1 MGEKCDGIAQYAEE
15 WDNEWK
21 TTARDVQE
29 EYSNGMRA
37 FNNALD
43 AASGI
48 IDTTRISSF
57 SQEKI
62 DQKAENWSTG
72 GEYGELQSWLGA
84 GLTEETMATQRAHA
98 LSDIG
103 RYLHESTLT
112 EQQKETLE
120 ELEFYALTSKEATGG
135 KFGSTAIE
143 DHLDELTSAL
153 GERIQHE
160 RDCHEE
166 ASPGFTEAEEKA
178 YAKPTWLDELHGMI
192 PDWLGGGPDP
202 YGGGLDPVTD
212 EERANLNKLKSEELL
227 RHEKGEAELGDFSFK
242 DIRFKEQCL
251 LLSNIQEFA
260 RIKKDYLD
268 PLNPEGK
275 TGPNDWGVTPHKP
288 MPYVAG
294 GDNAS
299 LMLEGDPYALINVL
313 TQPPNKE
320 EFFEMET
327 KSISTLQPSIRLYK
341 IISDEN
347 GDEGQVEMKFASH
360 YRKKDIEEFM
370 LKKEIRGHGV
380 GLKSFNFTYEANNP
394 FAIKKAIRA
403 KLVLHANS
411 FSELLRLRGTRGSE
425 YRYVDLALK
434 TGGPDTAA
442 LDPNDNKESTFDNIG
457 KLNFRLKAIVGWA
470 ASSNFNSSV
479 ISSDLKAA
487 IDNSYITLNLTPT
500 VHHFGFDEMG
510 RTTFTINYLAYVE
523 DFFDQPQ
530 FNIFTDADVTA
541 NQIVRKLKYKAY
553 SKKCDSEDSQK
564 ALSDLKN
571 SEEQV
576 QLIEDEKILN
586 TQALIENM
594 IKANVIRS
602 INVPVGKL
610 NEYRQGGP
618 FRPLDQ
624 EFIELIKTTGRS
636 ASSLISTNTDTTD
649 TPTDT
654 GDDTTDSDEFVAALD
669 FYGNITFFYIS
680 DLMDVILANIEKSL
694 GAVHD
699 KLINEGI
706 DEAFEKGGI
715 KIQSDLYEEA
725 ANYKR
730 FAENFKKFRLLL
742 GPVEFT
748 EANKEGKVTDTKI
761 FNLGD
766 IPVSVKY
773 FLEFLTEN
781 VLKRERQTYPL
792 PTFLNEFFNQF
803 IRDFLNNDTCY
814 GNRSKQKVRLAQNA
828 ITAYKTHT
836 KYDTL
841 TEWCVTR
848 GKTRMKISEWGKALP
863 ILNTMGAKDNAVSDP
878 GFEKEINYLTYFV
891 SRAQPSELQ
900 YGCKKGGAKGDCRD
914 SKGDPLPEGSG
925 DHEKGIWHYQIGK
938 DRGIVKTIDLV
949 KTESPGLAEV
959 RFEQQGYDGL
969 QQLRVLYDA
978 KIKTFLDVNSYPG
991 AYIYIE
997 PRGFDP
1003 SAQLSAIDLT
1013 QFGIGGYYMII
1024 RSSHTLGPGQAETEI
1039 TAKWVAEI
1047 DAEIAASQGSGDGTK
1062 PSATGCATDIGSLK
1076 TEVEEDADAAAE
1088 ELRPYKE
1095 PESVE
1100 NGAKVADEH
1109 ATTRQVV
1116 YGIPGSPYCVL

>member
-1 MGEKCDGIAQYAEE
+1 MGEKCD
-15 WDNEWK
+15 
-21 TTARDVQE
+21 T
-29 EYSNGMRA
+29 
-37 FNNALD
+37 
-43 AASGI
+43 
-48 IDTTRISSF
+48 ID
-57 SQEKI
+57 
-62 DQKAENWSTG
+62 
-72 GEYGELQSWLGA
+72 
-84 GLTEETMATQRAHA
+84 
-98 LSDIG
+98 
-103 RYLHESTLT
+103 
-112 EQQKETLE
+112 
-120 ELEFYALTSKEATGG
+120 
-135 KFGSTAIE
+135 
-143 DHLDELTSAL
+143 
-153 GERIQHE
+153 
-160 RDCHEE
+160 
-166 ASPGFTEAEEKA
+166 
-178 YAKPTWLDELHGMI
+178 
-192 PDWLGGGPDP
+192 
-202 YGGGLDPVTD
+202 
-212 EERANLNKLKSEELL
+212 LL
-227 RHEKGEAELGDFSFK
+227 RHEWLQEHAADVDQAAKDYASAMKTYNDAYWNSSQSVKDLVDPPTSDSFRAAIARLKDPSKMRLGELDQVNEGSIEYERAQQFENVQQASTLAKQQGASDDTRKEITALYKLLQPAPHDPGTEGFTGLMGEGAAIDERAKFEEECAKENAPAGGVLSTLLSIRYAGSPQVKAMEEAKKALENIQAGMTTFEEVGGLFSFK

-251 LLSNIQEFA
+251 LLANIKEFA
-260 RIKKDYLD
+260 QVKKNFID
-268 PLNPEGK
+268 PLNPEGE

-680 DLMDVILANIEKSL
+680 DLMDVILASIEKSL

-1100 NGAKVADEH
+1100 NGAKVADED
-1109 ATTRQVV
+1109 ATRTQVSWTG
-1116 YGIPGSPYCVL
+1116 YTGW